1 MSLRGKNGTTVSVK
15 LARRTDGIPGVP
27 ARVEER
33 PRIKYKSVQM
43 KREVVELNPVY
54 YSKIEEAGENLG
66 YIKLTNFN
74 SKAPQVIDLGA
85 MPQTVFVFWYAF

>member
-27 ARVEER
+27 ARVEEK
-33 PRIKYKSVQM
+33 PKIKYKSVQM

-54 YSKIEEAGENLG
+54 YSKIEEAGANLG
-66 YIKLTNFN
+66 YIKLTNFSN
-74 SKAPQVIDLGA
+74 KASQATNLEAVLS
-85 MPQTVFVFWYAF
+85 TVFYSWHAF